1 MHAEKSV
8 VKISRSYK
16 KFIRELSAIKNE
28 MEAEAWENRIR
39 TEGINEGLTEGREK
53 GLAEGRAEGQRE
65 KLQIARNLLAEGS
78 TPDFVQK
85 ITGLDLETITNLR
98 N

>member
-16 KFIRELSAIKNE
+16 KFIRELSAIKYE
-28 MEAEAWENRIR
+28 MEKEAYEHSLRK
-39 TEGINEGLTEGREK
+39 EGRAE
-53 GLAEGRAEGQRE
+53 GLAEGRNNE
-65 KLQIARNLLAEGS
+65 KLQIARNALAKGL
-78 TPDFVQK
+78 TPDFVRD
-85 ITGLDLETITNLR
+85 ITGLDLETIRELR